1 MLEMDSAGEG
11 DFDDAATQAFDRDAL
26 LKEAFGGKAPPSM
39 AQMARAPLA
48 SPRRALVPPPPAVVP
63 EYIPQEIPEVEEES
77 LEREVAYEAPEE
89 AAPEEPAAPEE
100 APEEADPEELAE
112 AEFFIEQQ
120 LWDEAGE
127 VIGNLR
133 SRIQHYPHLH
143 ERLVSLERRLAAARD
158 EGEDTHA
165 DAPAGEA
172 DGQFDLGAELE
183 KEVDAAPAPEATDDF
198 QYSVED
204 VLREFKKGVERTVRP
219 EDIETHYDL
228 GIAYREMGLLDE
240 AIGEFDMAAKGATG
254 KPREADCLATIGECL
269 KGKGDLAGA
278 AVVFEKASQ
287 IGGVRPETRLNLFF
301 EIGVVRE
308 ELEDLLA
315 AITAYEKV
323 VALDPKYRDVAE
335 RLARLRKKKP
345 PPGSNGAG
353 GAARKVGYL

>member
-1 MLEMDSAGEG
+1 
-11 DFDDAATQAFDRDAL
+11 
-26 LKEAFGGKAPPSM
+26 
-39 AQMARAPLA
+39 
-48 SPRRALVPPPPAVVP
+48 
-63 EYIPQEIPEVEEES
+63 
-77 LEREVAYEAPEE
+77 
-89 AAPEEPAAPEE
+89 
-100 APEEADPEELAE
+100 
-112 AEFFIEQQ
+112 
-120 LWDEAGE
+120 
-127 VIGNLR
+127 
-133 SRIQHYPHLH
+133 
-143 ERLVSLERRLAAARD
+143 
-158 EGEDTHA
+158 
-165 DAPAGEA
+165 
-172 DGQFDLGAELE
+172 LGAELE